1 MSAMGRN
8 QHPAEA
14 PWGVR
19 DVISRLDGEIRH
31 DVATRLLRKTDA
43 TVLETVLETGYEV
56 PFHCDRGFRH
66 VAGISPREYRLH
78 YQQHQVYIFPAG
90 GIEKKPG

>member
-1 MSAMGRN
+1 
-8 QHPAEA
+8 
-14 PWGVR
+14 
-19 DVISRLDGEIRH
+19 
-31 DVATRLLRKTDA
+31 
-43 TVLETVLETGYEV
+43 VLETVLETGYEV